1 MWGKRHC
8 RPLNLL
14 EQICNLISMYR
25 NSIYMVVEDPGHA
38 LYVHF
43 PI

>member
-8 RPLNLL
+8 GPLNLL
-14 EQICNLISMYR
+14 EQIYNPIWMYR
-25 NSIYMVVEDPGHA
+25 NSIYMVVENPGHT
-38 LYVHF
+38 LYVHL